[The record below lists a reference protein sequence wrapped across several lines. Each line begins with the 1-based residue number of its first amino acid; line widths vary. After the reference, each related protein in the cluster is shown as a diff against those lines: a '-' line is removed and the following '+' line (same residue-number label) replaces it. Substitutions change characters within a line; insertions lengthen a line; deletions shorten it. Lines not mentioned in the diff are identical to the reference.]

1 MTSIQ
6 PHNLFSQI
14 ESFDLPDAT
23 LIYHPDCFSLTQ
35 SNDLLD
41 QLLDP
46 TVIEWQQ
53 KSIKIFN
60 RVIPEPRLNAWYGDE
75 DAVYTYS
82 GLMNYPLPWIPVLLD
97 LKYHVEQVT
106 QTSFN
111 SVLLNR
117 YRNGQD
123 SMGWHSDDEPE
134 LGQNP
139 VIASLS
145 FGATRQ
151 FQFKHRTNK
160 QLHLHRISLSAGSLL
175 VMSGTTQQYWK
186 HCLPKVRLSESV
198 GERVN
203 LTFRY
208 IAH

>member
-1 MTSIQ
+1 MIFSPSHDI
-6 PHNLFSQI
+6 FSQSDDI
-14 ESFDLPDAT
+14 ELPDAT

-35 SNDLLD
+35 SNAFLN

-46 TVIEWQQ
+46 NLIHWQQ

-60 RVIPEPRLNAWYGDE
+60 RIIPEPRLNAWYGDE
-75 DAVYTYS
+75 EAVYTYS
-82 GLMNYPLPWIPVLLD
+82 GLVNYPLPWIPLLLE
-97 LKYHVEQVT
+97 LKHHVEQIT
-106 QTSFN
+106 QTPFN

-117 YRNGQD
+117 YRNGAD

-134 LGQNP
+134 LGINP

-151 FQFKHRTNK
+151 FQFKHRKNK
-160 QLHLHRISLSAGSLL
+160 QLPIHRLLLTPGSLL
-175 VMSGTTQQYWK
+175 VMRGETQKYWK
-186 HCLPKVRLSESV
+186 HCLPKVRQSESV
-198 GERVN
+198 GERIN

-208 IAH
+208 ILY